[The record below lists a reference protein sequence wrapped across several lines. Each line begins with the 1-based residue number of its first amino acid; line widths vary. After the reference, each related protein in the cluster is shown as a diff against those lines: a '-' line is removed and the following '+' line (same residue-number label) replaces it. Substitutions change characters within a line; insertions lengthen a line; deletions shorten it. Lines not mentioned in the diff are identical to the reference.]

1 MTILHVTAYYPRV
14 PEPIPPDPRLTAVAV
29 DLLKVFQGVPRVVPT
44 PLVRDLTLGQ
54 LRLLMLLR
62 AGPQPMGA
70 IADVFDLSSTAATG
84 FVDRVER
91 HGLVERRHRQD
102 DRRIVECV
110 LTAEGQ
116 HFLADVVGVRIES
129 VRSALGVLSPRQL
142 KGFHRLV
149 RHIIE
154 HQEPQA

>member
-1 MTILHVTAYYPRV
+1 MDAYYPRV
-14 PEPIPPDPRLTAVAV
+14 PEVPTHDPRLTEAAV
-29 DLLKVFQGVPRVVPT
+29 DLLKVFRGMPRVVPP

-62 AGPQPMGA
+62 SGPQPMGA
-70 IADVFDLSSTAATG
+70 VADAFELSSTAATG

-110 LTAEGQ
+110 LTADGQ
-116 HFLADVVGVRIES
+116 HFLEEVVGVRIES
-129 VRSALGVLSPRQL
+129 VRQALGVLSPRQL
-142 KGFHRLV
+142 SGFHRLV

-154 HQEPQA
+154 RQETQA